1 MPDRRPAAPWD
12 RRPGRRAG
20 VHGRRRRDD
29 GSVLMLMP
37 AAVLVIV
44 VLGAFAVDATVAFL
58 AEREVANLSAG
69 LANDIAGAALDPDAF
84 YGDGAVRL
92 DPARAEQVRDLA
104 VAAYVPQYLEDVGV
118 EQLAVVGDQV
128 TVTVSATAPYVF
140 SSALPGAPDGVAVS
154 ATASATARQG

>member
-1 MPDRRPAAPWD
+1 MPER
-12 RRPGRRAG
+12 
-20 VHGRRRRDD
+20 HGRDD

-84 YGDGAVRL
+84 YDGGTVRL
-92 DPARAEQVRDLA
+92 DPARAERVRDLA
-104 VAAYVPQYLEDVGV
+104 VAAYVPQYLEDVAV
-118 EQLAVVGDQV
+118 EQLIVAGDQV
-128 TVTVSATAPYVF
+128 TVTVSATAPYLF
-140 SSALPGAPDGVAVS
+140 SSALPVAPDSIRVS
-154 ATASATARQG
+154 ATATATARQG